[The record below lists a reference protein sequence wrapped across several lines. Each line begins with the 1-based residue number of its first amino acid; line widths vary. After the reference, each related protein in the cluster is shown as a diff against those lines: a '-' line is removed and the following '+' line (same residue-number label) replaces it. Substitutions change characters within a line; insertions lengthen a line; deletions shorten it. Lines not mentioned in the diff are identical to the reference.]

1 MCNFLSNSNHV
12 DFLEEQ
18 IKLTQLDPQSLS
30 LVHRARRRSIKKRVD
45 IVSAVPHLRDYGERG
60 LLPSIG
66 ARRRLRRPEVSTRQ
80 RGHAVLRHRRQ
91 TSGRACT
98 SADARCSPRLG
109 SSRPHPPLGQLY
121 ESRDQRRRW
130 AIIPVL
136 VGLIVYTIAKGA
148 YDEGIRRSR
157 GWLTT
162 RVERWN
168 EALD

>member
-1 MCNFLSNSNHV
+1 MFSLQVRPTKLPPNFPNYLIIIHNATLHSHRYISRVISLFLVCNFLSNSNHV

-98 SADARCSPRLG
+98 SADARCPPRLG
-109 SSRPHPPLGQLY
+109 SSRPHPPLGQLH
-121 ESRDQRRRW
+121 ESRDQRRR
-130 AIIPVL
+130 
-136 VGLIVYTIAKGA
+136 
-148 YDEGIRRSR
+148 
-157 GWLTT
+157 
-162 RVERWN
+162 
-168 EALD
+168 